1 MKRKTSDFSVLKEE
15 ITQNNVLEMAELIAF
30 MELRFQIGYSGKHAQ
45 KMYADV
51 YADIKH
57 KNELGYTLSDSYDL
71 VQEGALY
78 LCEHYGRHL
87 NDVVGYSKKGKP
99 ITIEIACIRKM
110 MKLINLKTRDYSR
123 SVSLDAL
130 TPVSEPSYEIK
141 EEVAQDYTLY
151 EKIVSSLNL
160 TENMRIALEC
170 RQNGLS
176 YPEIARVLSRA
187 QATVYEYF
195 IKMRQRYITIY
206 GQINNEL
213 RQVNAIK

>member
-1 MKRKTSDFSVLKEE
+1 MKRKILDFSIMKEE
-15 ITQNNVLEMAELIAF
+15 ISQNNVLKMSELIAF
-30 MELRFQIGYSGKHAQ
+30 MELRFQIGYQGSRMQ
-45 KMYADV
+45 KMYADLYV
-51 YADIKH
+51 DIKH

-78 LCEHYGRHL
+78 LCEYYGKYL
-87 NDVVGYSKKGKP
+87 SDVICYSKKGKP

-110 MKLINLKTRDYSR
+110 MKLINLRTRDYHR

-141 EEVAQDYTLY
+141 EEVTQDYTLY

-160 TENMRIALEC
+160 TDNMRIALEC

-176 YPEIARVLSRA
+176 YPEIGKVLSRA

-195 IKMRQRYITIY
+195 IKMRKRYTAIY
-206 GQINNEL
+206 
-213 RQVNAIK
+213 R

>member
-51 YADIKH
+51 YTDIKH

-110 MKLINLKTRDYSR
+110 MKLINLKTRDYYR
-123 SVSLDAL
+123 SVSLDVL

-141 EEVAQDYTLY
+141 EEIVQDYTLY

-170 RQNGLS
+170 RIKGLS
-176 YPEIARVLSRA
+176 YPEIGRVLSRA

-195 IKMRQRYITIY
+195 IKMRKRYMAIY
-206 GQINNEL
+206 G
-213 RQVNAIK
+213 

>member
-1 MKRKTSDFSVLKEE
+1 MLDALGEISRILNQNSVNSEFVKWRPRISRPPVCIFYFSVAVLSFKE
-15 ITQNNVLEMAELIAF
+15 ILNRL
-30 MELRFQIGYSGKHAQ
+30 FQIQSLRRYQTQ
-45 KMYADV
+45 KRIGTYFQRLLWFNS
-51 YADIKH
+51 KR
-57 KNELGYTLSDSYDL
+57 S
-71 VQEGALY
+71 
-78 LCEHYGRHL
+78 
-87 NDVVGYSKKGKP
+87 VVSLRKSRKAFEWCYRLQKKKP
-99 ITIEIACIRKM
+99 ITIEIACVRKM
-110 MKLINLKTRDYSR
+110 MKLINLKTRDYYR

-176 YPEIARVLSRA
+176 YPEIGRVLSRA

-195 IKMRQRYITIY
+195 IKMRKRYMAIY
-206 GQINNEL
+206 G
-213 RQVNAIK
+213 

>member
-1 MKRKTSDFSVLKEE
+1 MKRNILDFSVFSEE
-15 ITQNNVLEMAELIAF
+15 ISQNNVLVIAEHIAF
-30 MELRFQIGYSGKHAQ
+30 MELRYQIGYQGSRVQ
-45 KMYADV
+45 KMYADL

-57 KNELGYTLSDSYDL
+57 KNELVHTFSDSYDL

-78 LCEHYGRHL
+78 LCEHYGKHL
-87 NDVVGYSKKGKP
+87 NDVIGYSKKGKP

-110 MKLINLKTRDYSR
+110 MKLINLKTRDYYR
-123 SVSLDAL
+123 SVSLEAL

-151 EKIVSSLNL
+151 EKIISSLNL
-160 TENMRIALEC
+160 TDNMRIALEC

-176 YPEIARVLSRA
+176 YPEIGRVLSRA

-195 IKMRQRYITIY
+195 IIMRQRYMAIY
-206 GQINNEL
+206 G
-213 RQVNAIK
+213 

>member
-1 MKRKTSDFSVLKEE
+1 MKRKVLDFSVMKEE
-15 ITQNNVLEMAELIAF
+15 ISQNNVLEMAEIIAF
-30 MELRFQIGYSGKHAQ
+30 MELRFQIGYLVSRAQ
-45 KMYADV
+45 KMYADL
-51 YADIKH
+51 YGDIKH
-57 KNELGYTLSDSYDL
+57 KNELGYMLSDSYDL

-87 NDVVGYSKKGKP
+87 SDVIGYSKKGKP

-110 MKLINLKTRDYSR
+110 MKLINLKTRDYFR
-123 SVSLDAL
+123 SVSLEAL

-151 EKIVSSLNL
+151 EKIVASLNL

-170 RQNGLS
+170 RVKGLS
-176 YPEIARVLSRA
+176 YPEIGRVLSRA

-195 IKMRQRYITIY
+195 IKMRQRYMAIY
-206 GQINNEL
+206 G
-213 RQVNAIK
+213 

>member
-15 ITQNNVLEMAELIAF
+15 ISQNNVLEMAELIAL

-45 KMYADV
+45 KMYADL

-57 KNELGYTLSDSYDL
+57 KNELGYMLSDSYDL

-78 LCEHYGRHL
+78 LCEHYGRYL

-110 MKLINLKTRDYSR
+110 MKLINRKTRDYSR

-176 YPEIARVLSRA
+176 YPEIGRVLSRA

-195 IKMRQRYITIY
+195 IKIRQRYMAIY
-206 GQINNEL
+206 G
-213 RQVNAIK
+213 